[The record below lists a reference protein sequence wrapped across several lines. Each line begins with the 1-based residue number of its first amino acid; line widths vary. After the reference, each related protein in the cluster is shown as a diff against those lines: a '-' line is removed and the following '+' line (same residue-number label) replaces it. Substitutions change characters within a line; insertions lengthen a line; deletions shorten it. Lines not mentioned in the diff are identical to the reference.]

1 MFTFVKTDVAVLMKW
16 KYRSLFGFDIHQSII
31 FAIHNYKGYLLT
43 ILHLNI

>member
-1 MFTFVKTDVAVLMKW
+1 MFTFVKTDVAVLMKL